1 MSVKLT
7 RRQELALIDL
17 GLSRLLD
24 EVLNIPKPTKKA
36 KTTPKPEKK
45 KSRKWTKAQRE
56 KFQATMRKVWKKKQA
71 TKK

>member
-1 MSVKLT
+1 
-7 RRQELALIDL
+7 
-17 GLSRLLD
+17 LD